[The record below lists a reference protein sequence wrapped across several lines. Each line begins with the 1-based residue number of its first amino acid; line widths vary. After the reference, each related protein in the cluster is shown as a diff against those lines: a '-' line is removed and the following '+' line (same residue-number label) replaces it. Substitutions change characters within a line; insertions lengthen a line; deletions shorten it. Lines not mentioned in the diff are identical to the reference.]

1 MIQNEPSSRQPVHV
15 SPFEKREHFAECDG
29 CIFEK
34 NDNWTSADFFPNWMS
49 RNLEQSPSI
58 SSICIPTFLLDYVCR
73 FVLILIVGPQ
83 ASIPLTPCLSN
94 NYPTWLN
101 HPLCYLL
108 HLSLRED
115 THCWEVW
122 EGETEKQDSWW
133 VGLQSHNNTWHYM
146 AAHPMGG
153 FCQASASQFVFPYV
167 WRDKE

>member
-1 MIQNEPSSRQPVHV
+1 MNHPLYNLLMYLPLKNENILQSATVV
-15 SPFEKREHFAECDG
+15 FLKKMTIELLL
-29 CIFEK
+29 
-34 NDNWTSADFFPNWMS
+34 TSY
-49 RNLEQSPSI
+49 LEQSPSI

-153 FCQASASQFVFPYV
+153 FCQASAGQFVFPYV